1 MHTQNFPKI
10 LTDSQ
15 AFSDSFL
22 GPNDKFLVYASNS
35 GIVYAARIGDRK
47 LNKIG
52 DVKDFTIIVRGE
64 APEYEFEFYG
74 DHPYTVQVH
83 ELIFLQK
90 QTIPIPRFITTPN
103 DP

>member
-1 MHTQNFPKI
+1 MADDVYEIGPLEKGGY
-10 LTDSQ
+10 
-15 AFSDSFL
+15 AL

-74 DHPYTVQVH
+74 DHPYTVQVL

-90 QTIPIPRFITTPN
+90 KTIPIPRFITTPN